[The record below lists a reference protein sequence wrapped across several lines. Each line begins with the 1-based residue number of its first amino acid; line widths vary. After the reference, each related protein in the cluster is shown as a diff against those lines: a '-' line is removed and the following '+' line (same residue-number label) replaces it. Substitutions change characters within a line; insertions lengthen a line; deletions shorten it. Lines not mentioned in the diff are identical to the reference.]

1 MRAAM
6 TVRSLRRVALSVVA
20 LLLFAQASFVLSAC
34 QRERGSLAQMIMAPA
49 MEEGCTDCTAI
60 VAHDDALYA
69 NRCFAH
75 CTADLQLIG
84 DLTVFAPS
92 APEAPVLFV
101 PRAHLRA
108 PPDTGLD
115 GAPPGAPPRRILLH
129 SFLV

>member
-1 MRAAM
+1 MNARLI
-6 TVRSLRRVALSVVA
+6 RKVALSLAA

-34 QRERGSLAQMIMAPA
+34 QRDRASLAHMMMSPA
-49 MEEGCTDCTAI
+49 TEEGCGDCET
-60 VAHDDALYA
+60 VVGHNDALYA

-75 CTADLQLIG
+75 CTADLQLAGLPIA
-84 DLTVFAPS
+84 LVRS
-92 APEAPVLFV
+92 AADAPVLFV
-101 PRAHLRA
+101 PRTVAHS